1 MSDQEDRVVDDTA
14 DYAADQTAGDAAD
27 QIEEHAEDYGDEPAG
42 VFAPI
47 KLVQASDLH
56 LESPLRGL
64 PEAPEHLRELLRD
77 APYHAAEQVF
87 DTALAEEADALLLAG
102 DVIDV
107 DLAGPRGVV
116 FLLEQFKRLEARG
129 IAVFWAGGVADPPD
143 RWPPGTPLPENVH
156 YFPIGRVEQHELVR
170 DGKMIARV
178 QGTSCRDGEPVDAR
192 GFHADVHGNYTIGIA
207 YGTSDAPGKE
217 GDRVNYM
224 ALGGRHRRATV
235 DVTPG
240 IAHYAGTP
248 QGRTSEELGPA
259 GCTVITV
266 DDRGKTKTRFVSTD
280 VVRWA
285 EETVEFTAGTT
296 VDQLR
301 KRMQERL
308 DKLRQK
314 TRDVDQLV
322 AWNLQGAGPLLV
334 QLTPGGLLDKL
345 LIDLQKHDG
354 RQQPACWS
362 YAVRCGTVFEPPAE
376 WLDQETILGDLL
388 RQLGVFTRN
397 DAFVLDLKDM
407 LPKRLPDPSLESI
420 ATITPAEKEELFDR
434 AEKLGI
440 SLLTDSV

>member
-1 MSDQEDRVVDDTA
+1 MPEELDDQFDP
-14 DYAADQTAGDAAD
+14 
-27 QIEEHAEDYGDEPAG
+27 IETSTTGGYQPL
-42 VFAPI
+42 

-56 LESPLRGL
+56 IESPLRGL
-64 PEAPEHLRELLRD
+64 PETPDHLRELFRD
-77 APYHAAEQVF
+77 AAYQAAEQVF
-87 DTALAEEADALLLAG
+87 DTALAEQADALLLAG

-129 IAVFWAGGVADPPD
+129 IPVFWAGGIADPPD

-156 YFPIGRVEQHELVR
+156 YFPLGRVEQHELIR

-178 QGTSCRDGEPVDAR
+178 QGTSCRDGEPVDAT
-192 GFHADVHGNYTIGIA
+192 GFHADAHGHYTIGVA

-240 IAHYAGTP
+240 IAHYSGTP
-248 QGRTSEELGPA
+248 QGRTAEEVGPA
-259 GCTVITV
+259 GCTVVTV
-266 DDRGKTKTRFVSTD
+266 DDRGQTKTKFISTD

-301 KRMQERL
+301 ARLREKL

-314 TRDVDQLV
+314 TRDIDQVV

-334 QLTPGGLLDKL
+334 QLTPGGLLDDL
-345 LIDLQKHDG
+345 LEDLQKHDG
-354 RQQPACWS
+354 RQSPACWS
-362 YAVRCGTVFEPPAE
+362 YSVRCRTVFEPPAE

-407 LPKRLPDPSLESI
+407 LPHGFQERGLPDPALESI

-440 SLLTDSV
+440 SLLTEEV